1 MVTGDTGTL
10 SGLAPIIPSSNIG
23 KKCSVIR
30 QAEID
35 LYYCQALV
43 QVQVRAPVPTGPQ
56 VE

>member
-35 LYYCQALV
+35 LYYLHSFYAWTAQWSV
-43 QVQVRAPVPTGPQ
+43 QDRI
-56 VE
+56 